1 MSQEISQETI
11 EKFLNGNDPEK
22 YITSLEYDYGDN
34 FIYKMIQDPI
44 KGKIVR
50 RDSFT
55 AFLWCGDLNK
65 LNFYKNDKTVIQ
77 QKMLEYG
84 ISIRKLETYDNIR
97 LEKGLKYL
105 VKTSKTYTDLINFF
119 KKGGLDPWGEKV
131 KQHFQVLNPVE
142 QYLIQKG
149 KRLFKGFEN
158 YNDIHRL
165 VFDIETTGLDPETCK
180 IILIGVKDN
189 RGFKKTISALGENGE
204 QRCIEEFFECIRQIK
219 PSIIGGYNSASF
231 DFPFIIKRAEKYKMD
246 IRKMTQILSNVPIKR
261 KNGVLKLA
269 SEVEGFNQYLL
280 WGFNIIDISHSVRR
294 AQAMNSEIKGWGLK
308 YITKYLE
315 KEKPNR
321 VYVDGAFI
329 SKIYLENK
337 DYYFNPKTGNYREV
351 GSPGTENLMDKYPG
365 KYVIWTGKQIVEQ
378 YLDDDLYETMIAD
391 ESFGLSTFLLSKLMP
406 TSFER
411 ISTMGTAS
419 LWKMIM
425 LEWSYQNKLAIPQK
439 EERRSITG
447 GLSRLVNAGFA
458 KNIVKFD
465 FRSLYPSIDLLYS
478 LFPECDVTGALK
490 YMLKYF
496 RDTRI
501 SYKELMGL
509 LKETDPVMSEMYD
522 RKQLP
527 IKIFINAF
535 FGSLSAP
542 HVFPWAEMD
551 LGEMTTCIGRQSLR
565 QMLMFYMKRDYKP
578 LVMDTDG
585 VNFEIP
591 EDIETHTYV
600 GKGLCDLV
608 KEGKLYTGIEADT
621 AEFNDTFMRNEM
633 GLDIDYTA
641 PSCINL
647 SRKNYIIKMEK
658 KGKTIIKLTGNSIKS
673 KKIPQYISEF
683 FDEALIHLL
692 NDDGH
697 KFLSLY
703 YDTIQKIY
711 DKKIPLIKIAN
722 RSKVKMSVN
731 EYKEHIKKKTKAGA
745 DMSRQA
751 HMELIIQNNYLA
763 SLGETIYYVNNGKK
777 ASDGD
782 VKKIMKWEGPAKKKE
797 RIIWEEQNGRPMQK
811 ILDKIEINAYMLDA
825 KELEQNPDKIGEY
838 NVDKYIAAFNKKI
851 EPLLVAFH
859 PDIRE
864 EILIKNP
871 QDRAFFTPTQCKLVN
886 GYPLDPK
893 KQDDMEDVMT
903 LSDTEVL
910 FWNKMGL
917 DPFMMYIDNTL
928 ELVDQYYVEKN
939 RKVLALQLEASLN
952 NEDEEIIDNEDGQDY
967 AVHTVLYK

>member
-1 MSQEISQETI
+1 MSREISQEAI

-22 YITSLEYDYGDN
+22 YITSLEYEYADN

-44 KGKIVR
+44 KGKIIR

-55 AFLWCGDLNK
+55 AFLWCGDLNN
-65 LNFYKNDKTVIQ
+65 LNFYKNDKVVIQ

-84 ISIRKLETYDNIR
+84 ISIIKLETYDNIR
-97 LEKGLKYL
+97 LENGLKFL
-105 VKTSKTYTDLINFF
+105 VKTSKTYSDLINFF

-158 YNDIHRL
+158 YDDIHRL

-180 IILIGVKDN
+180 IILIGLKDN
-189 RGFKKTISALGENGE
+189 RGFKRTISALGEDGE
-204 QRCIEEFFECIRQIK
+204 QKCIEEFFECLREIK

-231 DFPFIIKRAEKYKMD
+231 DFPFIIKRAEKHKMD
-246 IRKMTQILSNVPIKR
+246 IRKMTQILSNKPIKR
-261 KNGVLKLA
+261 KDGVLKLA
-269 SEVEGFNQYLL
+269 SEVESFNQFLL
-280 WGFNIIDISHSVRR
+280 WGFNVIDISHSVRR

-308 YITKYLE
+308 YVTKYLE

-329 SKIYLENK
+329 SKIYLEDK
-337 DYYFNPKTGNYREV
+337 DYYYNPKTGNYKEV
-351 GSPGTENLMDKYPG
+351 GSPGTENLMVKYPG

-378 YLDDDLYETMIAD
+378 YLDDDLYETMVVD

-425 LEWSYQNKLAIPQK
+425 LEWSYQNKLSIPQK
-439 EERRSITG
+439 DERRTITG

-465 FRSLYPSIDLLYS
+465 FRSLYPSIDLVYD
-478 LFPECDVTGALK
+478 LFPSCDVTGVLK

-501 SYKELMGL
+501 EYKELMGL
-509 LKETDPVMSEMYD
+509 LKESDPVMSEMYD

-542 HVFPWAEMD
+542 HVFPWAEMN

-565 QMLMFYMKRDYKP
+565 QMLMFYMKKNYKP

-585 VNFEIP
+585 TNFEIP
-591 EDIETHTYV
+591 EDVETHKYI

-608 KEGKLYTGIEADT
+608 TEGKEYAGIEADT
-621 AEFNDTFMRNEM
+621 AEFNDIFMRGEM

-673 KKIPQYISEF
+673 KKIAQYISEF
-683 FDEALIHLL
+683 FDEALIYLL

-703 YDTIQKIY
+703 YETIQKIY

-722 RSKVKMSVN
+722 RSKVKMSVD
-731 EYKEHIKKKTKAGA
+731 EYKKYIKKKTKAGA
-745 DMSRQA
+745 DMSRQVY
-751 HMELIIQNNYLA
+751 MELIMQNKYIA

-782 VKKIMKWEGPAKKKE
+782 VRKVMKWEGPAKKKD
-797 RIIWEEQNGRPMQK
+797 RLIWEEQNGRPMQK

-838 NVDKYIAAFNKKI
+838 NVDKYIAAFNKKVL
-851 EPLLVAFH
+851 PLLVAFH
-859 PDIRE
+859 PDIRD
-864 EILIKNP
+864 EILINNP
-871 QDRAFFTPTQCKLVN
+871 EKRVFFTPSQCKLVN

-893 KQDDMEDVMT
+893 KQDNMEDVMT

-917 DPFMMYIDNTL
+917 DPYMIYVDNTL
-928 ELVDQYYVEKN
+928 ELADQYYVEKN
-939 RKVLALQLEASLN
+939 KKVLELQLEASLN
-952 NEDEEIIDNEDGQDY
+952 NEDEEMLDADGQDY